1 MPTQVDIVEQLVTDA
16 VKHGAKILAG
26 GCRNAKYEQGNWY
39 EPTVI
44 SNVKH
49 DMRIVN
55 EEVFGPVALLIKF
68 TDENQLVDM
77 INSTSYALG
86 CSILSGDVKRAERVG
101 KRVVSGMVTINDYG
115 VSYLIQTLP
124 FGGAKDSGFGRFN
137 GPEGLRGFCREQSV
151 VTDKFGLVTPVPR
164 LILYPVHKVA
174 PTIIREAIR
183 ALYLPA
189 IPDRIRALLRLI
201 KLGLQHPKQFA
212 LTF

>member
-1 MPTQVDIVEQLVTDA
+1 MPAQVDIVENLVTDA

-26 GCRNAKYEQGNWY
+26 GCRNARYTQGNWY

-44 SNVKH
+44 SNVQH
-49 DMRIVN
+49 HMRIVN

-68 TDENQLVDM
+68 ADENQLVGM

-101 KRVVSGMVTINDYG
+101 KMVVSGMVTINDYG

-151 VTDKFGLVTPVPR
+151 VSDKFGLVTPVPR
-164 LILYPVHKVA
+164 LILYPIHKVA
-174 PTIIREAIR
+174 PEIIRETIH
-183 ALYLPA
+183 ALYLA
-189 IPDRIRALLRLI
+189 GFSARVGALFRLV
-201 KLGLQHPKQFA
+201 KLGLTNPKQFA
-212 LTF
+212 LLF